1 MSPGS
6 PAAGMPAGTITFY
19 DGSTTL
25 GAVPLD
31 ASGRASLTIGG
42 LGLGGHSIT
51 AVYGGGGSFLGGQ
64 SGAIA
69 QSVVQA
75 GTEVVLVPHAVLK
88 KKKVVSL
95 SLTAEVEPMAPGAG
109 VPGGVATFLIKKKT
123 LGTATLSGGQATL
136 TVKPASVLNKSIT
149 VIYGGDAGFRSSSL
163 APLRLTN
170 ASLATLAR
178 RLLRP
183 LSASHRAMPARREP
197 TSRALLGPPRV

>member
-1 MSPGS
+1 M
-6 PAAGMPAGTITFY
+6 TFY
-19 DGSTTL
+19 DGSTAV

-31 ASGRASLTIGG
+31 ASGQASLTIGG

-51 AVYGGGGSFLGGQ
+51 AVYGGGGGFLGGQ
-64 SGAIA
+64 SGAIT

-88 KKKVVSL
+88 KRKVISL
-95 SLTAEVEPMAPGAG
+95 SLTAEVEPLAPGTG

-149 VIYGGDAGFRSSSL
+149 VIYGGDAEFRSSSL
-163 APLRLTN
+163 APLKLTN
-170 ASLATLAR
+170 ASLSTLAR

-183 LSASHRAMPARREP
+183 LSASHRAMPTRRDLA
-197 TSRALLGPPRV
+197 SRTLFKRFRV

>member
-1 MSPGS
+1 
-6 PAAGMPAGTITFY
+6 MPTGTITFY

-25 GAVPLD
+25 GVVPLD

-88 KKKVVSL
+88 KKKVISL
-95 SLTAEVEPMAPGAG
+95 SLTAEVEPLAPGGG
-109 VPGGVATFLIKKKT
+109 VPGGVVTFLIKKKT

-136 TVKPASVLNKSIT
+136 TVKPGSVLNKSIT
-149 VIYGGDAGFRSSSL
+149 VIYGGDAGFRASSL
-163 APLRLTN
+163 APLRLTT

-183 LSASHRAMPARREP
+183 LSASRRAASRLNRADTHRTGFPTAR
-197 TSRALLGPPRV
+197 